1 MRVKRDS
8 RSENCEDCKLL
19 YVKRYYY
26 GERAQKHSLSLKMIN
41 VQAQR
46 GISLRFES
54 EKALP
59 NGNGDVR
66 SGVLE
71 QCALSG
77 LNKSVPYALSASLI

>member
-66 SGVLE
+66 SGVF
-71 QCALSG
+71 G
-77 LNKSVPYALSASLI
+77 YF